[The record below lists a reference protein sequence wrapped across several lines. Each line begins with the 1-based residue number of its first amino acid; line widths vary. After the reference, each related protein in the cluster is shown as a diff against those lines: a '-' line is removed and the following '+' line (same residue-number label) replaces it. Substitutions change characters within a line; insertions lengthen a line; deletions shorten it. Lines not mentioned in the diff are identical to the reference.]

1 MDLNKIFIK
10 DATPVK
16 TGGQAVLD
24 GIMMRGENRSSV
36 VVRLPDG
43 SMHIKTQEIKN
54 DAKWKKV
61 PVIRGAISFFSSL
74 VLGMRVLMYSA
85 DVLNEYEIEN
95 HPEEGEPMPAS
106 WSSSTA

>member
-24 GIMMRGENRSSV
+24 GIMMRGEDRSSV

-43 SMHIKTQEIKN
+43 SMHIKTQEIK
-54 DAKWKKV
+54 KRCEV
-61 PVIRGAISFFSSL
+61 
-74 VLGMRVLMYSA
+74 
-85 DVLNEYEIEN
+85 
-95 HPEEGEPMPAS
+95 EEGAGNTRGNIVFFRRLYWVCACLCIRQMF
-106 WSSSTA
+106 